1 MPHDPVIEV
10 ERICKSYGTQVALSD
25 VSFSVSKG
33 TVLGLLGRNGAGK
46 TTTLRILAGVLRP
59 TAGTVSIEGV
69 DSARASVKLRGKL
82 GYLPES
88 APLYPELRVAEHL
101 AFRAAQKGIGRSLRH
116 EQVKRSLDLVNAWAL
131 RDTCCAHLSRG
142 MRQRV
147 GLADALLGAPPVLLL
162 DEPTAGLD
170 PNQTRETR
178 ELVRSLRA
186 TSTVIVS
193 THLLAEVEV
202 LCDSA
207 IVIDQ
212 GRVVAQGTLSEL
224 RALGRSTELVLTLRC
239 SAERAREVLASEAA
253 ANPTVDELE
262 PGIVRVQLACPAE
275 LDVEHFAERVT
286 LAVTQQGIPLREVT
300 RSTASL
306 EQIFAAL
313 TAHEEQD

>member
-1 MPHDPVIEV
+1 VIEV

-25 VSFSVSKG
+25 VSFSVSRG

-59 TAGTVSIEGV
+59 TAGAVSIDGL
-69 DSARASVKLRGKL
+69 DGAREPVKLRAKI

-101 AFRAAQKGIGRSLRH
+101 TFRAAQKGLVRRLRR
-116 EQVKRSLDLVNAWAL
+116 EQVKRALGLVNAWAL

-178 ELVRSLRA
+178 ELVRSLRE
-186 TSTVIVS
+186 TSTVVVS
-193 THLLAEVEV
+193 THLLAEVEM
-202 LCDSA
+202 LCDAA

-212 GRVVAQGTLSEL
+212 GRIVAQGTLSEL

-239 SAERAREVLASEAA
+239 SAERARDVLANETATH
-253 ANPTVDELE
+253 PTIVELE
-262 PGIVRVQLACPAE
+262 PGIVRVQFACPAD

-286 LAVTQQGIPLREVT
+286 TAVARHGIPLREVT
-300 RSTASL
+300 KRAASL
-306 EQIFAAL
+306 EQIFADL
-313 TAHEEQD
+313 TTHQEQA